1 MPHKILVTGADGF
14 IGSHLV
20 EHLVASGHAVRAFVL
35 YNSFGSAGWL
45 DTIAAGALA
54 DVEVFPG
61 DVRDPGRVKTAVAGC
76 DRVLHLAALISIP
89 YSYLAPRSFT
99 DTNVGGTENV
109 LVAARDAGVAKVVI
123 ASTSEVY
130 GTAQAVPIA
139 ETHPLNAQSPYA
151 ASKVAADQLA
161 LSFHRS
167 FGLPLTIVRPFNT
180 YGPRQSTRAV
190 LPTIITQLA
199 RGERRL
205 KLGAT
210 HPTRDFSYVDD
221 TAAGFAAAAD
231 PARAVGEVVN
241 LGSDFEVSVGE
252 AARLI
257 GEIMGVSPEFAVER
271 ERLRPEAS
279 EVERLWADNRKAAAL
294 LGWRPA
300 FGGREGFKRG
310 LARTIDWF
318 RNPENLKLFRPE
330 RYQL

>member
-1 MPHKILVTGADGF
+1 MPHKVLVTGADGF

-20 EHLVASGHAVRAFVL
+20 EHLAAAGHAVRAFVL

-45 DTIAAGALA
+45 DTIEASALN

-61 DVRDPGRVKTAVAGC
+61 DIRDPGRVKAAVAGC

-99 DTNVGGTENV
+99 DTNIGGTENV
-109 LVAARDAGVAKVVI
+109 LVAARDASGAKVVI

-190 LPTIITQLA
+190 LPTIITQLV

-210 HPTRDFSYVDD
+210 HPTRDFSYVGD
-221 TAAGFAAAAD
+221 TAAGFALAAD
-231 PARAVGEVVN
+231 PAKAVGEVVN
-241 LGSDFEVSVGE
+241 LGSDFKVSVGE
-252 AARLI
+252 AAGLI
-257 GEIMGVSPEFAVER
+257 GEIMGVTPEFAVER
-271 ERLRPEAS
+271 ERLRPGAS
-279 EVERLWADNRKAAAL
+279 EVERLWADNRKAATL

-318 RNPENLKLFRPE
+318 KNPENLKLYRPD
-330 RYQL
+330 RYQV